1 MTTSS
6 VVLACK
12 TRMHVDK
19 QDGPDFNIVLYFLS
33 LLVHAHIYTLS
44 LFSDSNSSPLT
55 VEEQSSKFRYYLDLS
70 ENYHV
75 YSTVHQFIVRALHFR
90 INTIYRH
97 DDFSGHLRTPSV
109 ARQCLR

>member
-19 QDGPDFNIVLYFLS
+19 QDRPNFNIVLS
-33 LLVHAHIYTLS
+33 LLVHAPIYTLS
-44 LFSDSNSSPLT
+44 LFSDPNSSPLT

-75 YSTVHQFIVRALHFR
+75 YSTVHQFIVRELPFR
-90 INTIYRH
+90 IKTM
-97 DDFSGHLRTPSV
+97 
-109 ARQCLR
+109 

>member
-19 QDGPDFNIVLYFLS
+19 QDRPYFVS

-55 VEEQSSKFRYYLDLS
+55 VEEQSSKFRYYLNLS

-75 YSTVHQFIVRALHFR
+75 YSTVHQFIVRALPFS
-90 INTIYRH
+90 TI
-97 DDFSGHLRTPSV
+97 
-109 ARQCLR
+109 